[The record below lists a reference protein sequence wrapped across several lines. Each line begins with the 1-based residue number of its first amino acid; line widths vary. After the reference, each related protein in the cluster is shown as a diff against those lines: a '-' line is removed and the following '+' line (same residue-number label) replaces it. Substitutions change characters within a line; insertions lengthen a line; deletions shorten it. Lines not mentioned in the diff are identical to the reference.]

1 MVLIIIFQ
9 KETGKVGGKLLGI
22 VTNRDIDFMHD
33 QDTSTQVSEV
43 FITSLIIFLQF
54 LVYSYTGCHKKKSCF
69 FLNCYF
75 IRQF

>member
-43 FITSLIIFLQF
+43 FI
-54 LVYSYTGCHKKKSCF
+54 HP
-69 FLNCYF
+69 
-75 IRQF
+75 